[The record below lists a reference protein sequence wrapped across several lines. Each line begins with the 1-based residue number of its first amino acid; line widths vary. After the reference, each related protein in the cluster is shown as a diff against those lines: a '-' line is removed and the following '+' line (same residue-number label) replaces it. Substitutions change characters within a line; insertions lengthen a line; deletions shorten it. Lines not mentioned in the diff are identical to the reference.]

1 MSTYPIFSKVAPPR
15 LLHTI
20 ADAMAAD
27 ADRTDISPPDQFLQV
42 SIVPLTAQRV
52 VPPHIHLPRT
62 IPLPAET
69 VTQECWLVLRGKIR
83 VRLFDLDQT
92 LLHEQELLAG
102 FLLVTYNGGHALECL
117 EKDTLMLEFK
127 NGPYLGK
134 DFQTFSNP

>member
-1 MSTYPIFSKVAPPR
+1 
-15 LLHTI
+15 
-20 ADAMAAD
+20 MAAD
-27 ADRTDISPPDQFLQV
+27 AGRTDISPPDQLLQV
-42 SIVPLTAQRV
+42 SIVPLAAQREV
-52 VPPHIHLPRT
+52 RPHIHLPRT

-92 LLHEQELLAG
+92 FLYEQELLAG

-117 EKDTLMLEFK
+117 EKDTVILEFK

-134 DFQTFSNP
+134 DFQTFSDPR